1 MPIHRK
7 RDIFC
12 IKFKI
17 FTQIKVYELL
27 MISLRLIKEKF
38 KGFYCLLIFKVYLKE
53 QFLKKKN
60 LKKRL
65 KMKKIGTNRLI
76 TKKNRKSINNIL

>member
-65 KMKKIGTNRLI
+65 KMKKNSLLFMTY
-76 TKKNRKSINNIL
+76 